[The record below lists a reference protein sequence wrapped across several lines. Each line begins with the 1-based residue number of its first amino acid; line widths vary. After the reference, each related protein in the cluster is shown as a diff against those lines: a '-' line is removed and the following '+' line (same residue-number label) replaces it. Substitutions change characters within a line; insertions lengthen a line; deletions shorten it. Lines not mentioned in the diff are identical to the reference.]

1 MRRKGCCSF
10 ILSTRSHNGNLTN
23 YIAGT
28 SDSLPALPTTT
39 SHTITSHDVSS
50 EDELP
55 ICMVYSESLPM
66 ELSAYRLGSTSSG
79 CGTSCVTSNSAI
91 TTSSTHDGVS
101 EIVHIHNGLILHF
114 HASLPT
120 PPPEIITQTTELPTP
135 PPEAVTPDISST
147 TRFLRPERK
156 QTNRTKFFNPCPS
169 GRPLMNEY
177 ETPITCNYLNRPN
190 GGCPEDYWCHTGASF
205 STTSCC
211 PRTDSEDQCAMRRDT
226 GEGNELVARW
236 YYDKN
241 AKQCRRF
248 LYKGLRGNMNNF
260 VTKTQCVDACETVAP
275 VDNTNP
281 CRFGSPARHTNQSKV
296 LCGPNDVTS
305 CPANYYCHLGED
317 PLTTVCC
324 ESSGVTDPCLLTLN
338 VGQGKA
344 MLKRYY
350 YNTFSKHCV
359 EFVYRGTKGNENNF
373 LSKKQCQD
381 TCQKWSNPCPT
392 EINFESKKECSLN
405 GTECSADEWCHI
417 GSSQTTTVCCPG
429 ASADPCSQPLEL
441 GEGSMELPRW
451 YADPHDQ
458 SCTRQCKPFLYKG
471 AKGNQNNFLT
481 KTLCERKCKRECKSP
496 CGTGI
501 MLLTPAKEPRLCSPT
516 SPCPQSHWCHVGLTP
531 ETTVCCSTVPNTC
544 ELPLM
549 KGVGSSH
556 LTRWHFDSNKK
567 KCVKF
572 IYSGEGGNQN
582 MFLTQDDCQAIC
594 PVYENPCGTGKPLL
608 IGSVPKICS
617 PAQRCPSTHF
627 CHIGVDGSD
636 NYCCPKNGD
645 PCAQELAVGEGM
657 FALTRYYYDKE
668 TRRCREFVYQGTKG
682 NANNFLSLEDCE
694 LVCPVLPNPCKL
706 GEPLMNALKEPI
718 ICGGEDSCINGYW
731 CHVGGSPETTNCC
744 PGTRRPCDLPLETG
758 QGSESLERW
767 FYDGGIQ
774 MCRTFTYKGM
784 KGNANNFLTKQACR
798 QACKELNP
806 CGFGEPLI
814 GTDDERVLCT
824 GGQKVDSCPR
834 GHYCHVG
841 ASALTTVCCPKKN
854 IESCDQPVDQ
864 GTGGEDLPRWFF
876 DRKQNR
882 CAPFN
887 YGGIGGNENNFISQT
902 TCSEA
907 CPVYRNYCPHGIP
920 LVEGNQVTP
929 CGIDRGCP
937 EGFICHMSTEFNV
950 SVCCQD
956 PVDFCSAPRDPGP
969 CTNFETRYGY
979 NPSTDTCV
987 EYQYGGCDGTLNNFH
1002 SLQRCTEICCKEYR
1016 RKL

>member
-1 MRRKGCCSF
+1 
-10 ILSTRSHNGNLTN
+10 
-23 YIAGT
+23 
-28 SDSLPALPTTT
+28 
-39 SHTITSHDVSS
+39 
-50 EDELP
+50 
-55 ICMVYSESLPM
+55 
-66 ELSAYRLGSTSSG
+66 
-79 CGTSCVTSNSAI
+79 
-91 TTSSTHDGVS
+91 
-101 EIVHIHNGLILHF
+101 
-114 HASLPT
+114 
-120 PPPEIITQTTELPTP
+120 
-135 PPEAVTPDISST
+135 
-147 TRFLRPERK
+147 
-156 QTNRTKFFNPCPS
+156 
-169 GRPLMNEY
+169 
-177 ETPITCNYLNRPN
+177 
-190 GGCPEDYWCHTGASF
+190 
-205 STTSCC
+205 
-211 PRTDSEDQCAMRRDT
+211 MRRDT

-260 VTKTQCVDACETVAP
+260 VTKTQCVDACETIAII
-275 VDNTNP
+275 DSTNP
-281 CRFGSPARHTNQSKV
+281 CRFGHPARHTNQSRV
-296 LCGPNDVTS
+296 LCGPNDTSS
-305 CPANYYCHLGED
+305 CPANYYCHFGED
-317 PLTTVCC
+317 PETTVCC
-324 ESSGVTDPCLLTLN
+324 ESSGLTDPCLLALN

-344 MLKRYY
+344 LLKRFY
-350 YNTFSKHCV
+350 YNTFSKRCV
-359 EFVYRGTKGNENNF
+359 EFIYRGTKGNENNF
-373 LSKKQCQD
+373 LTNKQCQE
-381 TCQKWSNPCPT
+381 TCQKEHISEWSNPCPT
-392 EINFESKKECSLN
+392 DINFAQKKDCSLN
-405 GTECSADEWCHI
+405 GTECGAGEWCHV

-429 ASADPCSQPLEL
+429 
-441 GEGSMELPRW
+441 G
-451 YADPHDQ
+451 
-458 SCTRQCKPFLYKG
+458 
-471 AKGNQNNFLT
+471 
-481 KTLCERKCKRECKSP
+481 ECKSP

-501 MLLTPAKEPRLCSPT
+501 MLLTPTKEPRLCSPTSPCPQSHWCHVGLTPETTVCCSTGECKSPCGTGIMLLTPTKEPRLCSPT

-549 KGVGSSH
+549 KGNGNSH

-594 PVYENPCGTGKPLL
+594 PVYENPCGSGKPLL
-608 IGSVPKICS
+608 IGSVPKVCS

-636 NYCCPKNGD
+636 NYCCQKNGD
-645 PCAQELAVGEGM
+645 PCAQELAVGEGG
-657 FALTRYYYDKE
+657 FSLTRYYFDKE

-694 LVCPVLPNPCKL
+694 LVCPVLPNPCRL

-718 ICGGEDSCINGYW
+718 SSGGEDSCINGYW

-758 QGSESLERW
+758 QGSEQLERW

-806 CGFGEPLI
+806 CGYGEPLI

-841 ASALTTVCCPKKN
+841 ATALTTVCCPKKN

-937 EGFICHMSTEFNV
+937 DGFICHMSTEFNV
-950 SVCCQD
+950 SVCCQVRM
-956 PVDFCSAPRDPGP
+956 PCSFIIVTCHYFTA
-969 CTNFETRYGY
+969 YI
-979 NPSTDTCV
+979 STV
-987 EYQYGGCDGTLNNFH
+987 NIN
-1002 SLQRCTEICCKEYR
+1002 
-1016 RKL
+1016 